1 MLQGLLPPKARLLL
15 ADGQWR
21 QVPSENV
28 APGDL
33 LVLFPGDRIP
43 VDGIVVSGCSSVD
56 ESALTGEPMPVSKL
70 QQASV
75 TAGTVNCDGKLT
87 VCHSMLTGPAD
98 PELCICSVQLAQKG
112 LQVLWYDKS
121 LVLMILTTLLTTL
134 AQVTTLS
141 TILQLS
147 WLAGDSNPPPAL
159 F

>member
-1 MLQGLLPPKARLLL
+1 MQQPSKNLLLQGLLPPKARLLL

-43 VDGIVVSGCSSVD
+43 VDGVVVSGCSSVD

-70 QQASV
+70 EEASV

-87 VCHSMLTGPAD
+87 V
-98 PELCICSVQLAQKG
+98 
-112 LQVLWYDKS
+112 S
-121 LVLMILTTLLTTL
+121 LVTS
-134 AQVTTLS
+134 LS
-141 TILQLS
+141 LQALS
-147 WLAGDSNPPPAL
+147 IVMVSSL
-159 F
+159 

>member
-1 MLQGLLPPKARLLL
+1 MKLVRRVLLQGLLPPKARLLL

-70 QQASV
+70 EEASV

-87 VCHSMLTGPAD
+87 VCHSTLTDPAD
-98 PELCICSVQLAQKG
+98 PVLCTCFVQLAQKG
-112 LQVLWYDKS
+112 LQVFCALWRRG
-121 LVLMILTTLLTTL
+121 TLLHVCVL
-134 AQVTTLS
+134 
-141 TILQLS
+141 
-147 WLAGDSNPPPAL
+147 P
-159 F
+159 

>member
-1 MLQGLLPPKARLLL
+1 MCCLLLQGLLPPKARLLL

-70 QQASV
+70 EEASV

-87 VCHSMLTGPAD
+87 VSYSSLTGLAD
-98 PELCICSVQLAQKG
+98 RELCICSVQLAQKES
-112 LQVLWYDKS
+112 QVIWYDKR
-121 LVLMILTTLLTTL
+121 LVLMFVTRLVTTL
-134 AQVTTLS
+134 AHVYNLVG
-141 TILQLS
+141 
-147 WLAGDSNPPPAL
+147 WLKM
-159 F
+159 